1 MTATSQIEWTDST
14 APVVTGCADISPG
27 CLHCYAKRLAATR
40 LKHQRAYEGL
50 ATMREGIPRWTGE
63 FRLHPDRL
71 SEVLSWRKGR
81 RIFWCPTSDLFG
93 AGVPDEFI
101 AACFGVMAAT
111 PQHLHIVLTKR
122 AERLPTWFEW
132 VAKREVD
139 GRAMFPDDSPEWR
152 IWQMINV
159 AARRAGIAR
168 MLEHHGGPWPLPN
181 VIGMVSVENRKHGL
195 PRIEHLRRAPFA
207 LRGLS
212 IEPLLEDLGEV
223 DLNGIDWVI
232 VGGESGHGARPMHPD
247 WVRSIR
253 DQVLRVRA
261 SCDTC
266 RGTGHT
272 APIAGYSLGPACVDC
287 HGRGFHGP
295 ALFVKQWGEWAL
307 GGLDDARSQVALLH
321 DGTSI
326 PWPFDPAKIPAEI
339 ANRWHGATL
348 MSRVGKTRAGCEL
361 DGRTWAEMPRRSA

>member
-1 MTATSQIEWTDST
+1 VTATSQIEWTDST

-50 ATMREGIPRWTGE
+50 ATMREGVPRWTGE

-93 AGVPDEFI
+93 EGVPDEFI

-122 AERLPTWFEW
+122 AERLPAWFEW
-132 VAKREVD
+132 VERREAD

-152 IWQMINV
+152 TWQMLSV
-159 AARRAGIAR
+159 AARRVGVAR
-168 MLEHHGGPWPLPN
+168 MPEHHGGAWPLPN

-212 IEPLLEDLGEV
+212 IEPLLEDLGEL
-223 DLNGIDWVI
+223 DLAGIDWVI
-232 VGGESGHGARPMHPD
+232 VGGESGHGARPMHPE
-247 WVRSIR
+247 WVRNIR
-253 DQVLRVRA
+253 DQVIADRVA
-261 SCDTC
+261 CQCDC
-266 RGTGHT
+266 ALDGDSLP
-272 APIAGYSLGPACVDC
+272 APTICAHCS
-287 HGRGFHGP
+287 GRGFHGP
-295 ALFVKQWGEWAL
+295 ALFFKQWGAWVP
-307 GGLDDARSQVALLH
+307 GGVDSARTQHAMLF
-321 DGTSI
+321 DGTRVG
-326 PWPFDPAKIPAEI
+326 WPFAPDDISAEVR
-339 ANRWHGATL
+339 NRWHGATL
-348 MSRVGKTRAGCEL
+348 VTHVGKAAAGREL
-361 DGRTWAEMPRRSA
+361 DGRTWDEMPRGAP